1 LRIGT
6 RLNISI
12 RSRLCG
18 SGKESDMKMRSYPLR
33 YTFILSY
40 IVDSTFQTGVA
51 QAFGFEEEK
60 LYLLLLEQEKGE
72 ITRWVPAETCACR
85 KILNVYAIK
94 EIIERDEIELKDLEV
109 IQDFEW
115 MYLQALSEKGK
126 LS

>member
-1 LRIGT
+1 MRIGT

-12 RSRLCG
+12 RSHLCVN
-18 SGKESDMKMRSYPLR
+18 GKESDMKMRSYPLR

-40 IVDSTFQTGVA
+40 VVDSMFRTGVV
-51 QAFGFEEEK
+51 QAFGFEEDR
-60 LYLLLLEQEKGE
+60 LYLLSLEQEEGKK
-72 ITRWVPAETCACR
+72 TRWVPAETCACR

-94 EIIERDEIELKDLEV
+94 EIIERDGIELKDLEV
-109 IQDFEW
+109 IRDFEW